1 MRNPIKALMAWDERR
16 WRNQGIEKWER
27 RRIEGKW
34 MFVLKFGLLWG
45 ILMIVG
51 LTLIEYL
58 FDGKLSQLI
67 HDYKKARDVVGDIPI
82 KAQVL
87 SFMEM
92 MYIKIRF
99 NIPFASATTY
109 DIEYNG

>member
-58 FDGKLSQLI
+58 FDGRIKFEMLWLKGLL
-67 HDYKKARDVVGDIPI
+67 YPGVGLVVGLFTWREGER
-82 KAQVL
+82 KYQKHL
-87 SFMEM
+87 ES
-92 MYIKIRF
+92 
-99 NIPFASATTY
+99 
-109 DIEYNG
+109 